1 MLTEEGSERS
11 GISERGIV
19 AHDIHIGQM
28 QAMVRVRRPWA
39 IVLLS
44 ILTLGVYSAVW
55 YYKVNREMRDYGSA
69 GGDSELAESKPVR
82 SVLAVTIG
90 SVLMIP
96 VLVSYVRMVE
106 RVRRVERIATGG
118 SRAGAGL
125 IALLVGP
132 TAVSFLAGLA
142 GIGALELLGAAV
154 YLTAYALVQSHLNA
168 VWQQV
173 KDVPDLVAIDTLD
186 RADGRPLDIVKGS

>member
-1 MLTEEGSERS
+1 M
-11 GISERGIV
+11 
-19 AHDIHIGQM
+19 AHDIHIGQV
-28 QAMVRVRRPWA
+28 QALVRVRRPWA
-39 IVLLS
+39 VVLLG

-69 GGDSELAESKPVR
+69 SGDSELAESKPVR

-90 SVLMIP
+90 SVLVIP

-106 RVRRVERIATGG
+106 RVQRVERIATGG

-154 YLTAYALVQSHLNA
+154 GLAAYAVVQSRLNA
-168 VWQQV
+168 AWQQV
-173 KDVPDLVAIDTLD
+173 NDVSDLVVMDTREL
-186 RADGRPLDIVKGS
+186 ADGRPLEMMTGSSTGSI